1 MSTINKNI
9 SLVGLG
15 KLGLCTASCMAASG
29 YNVLGFDINKSLISQ
44 LKDHVTPYDEKDLE
58 TVLEKA
64 GENLTP
70 YYLQF
75 QKAIDETDIT
85 FIIVPTPS
93 MESGSFSTKILES
106 VLVELSMHLKNSNKD
121 YHLIVVVSTVSPETI
136 YSRLIPLVESKSGRI
151 FNKNFGMC
159 YNPEFIALGSVIK
172 DFYHPDMVLI
182 GHENESDAIR
192 IKEVYQT
199 VCKNDPVYSLMSIN
213 SAEITKISLNA
224 YITMKISF
232 ANTLANLCYQVPKSN
247 IDDITTALGADRR
260 VGSRFLKGGAPFGGP
275 CFPRDSRA
283 FSEFA
288 RSKQV
293 ISYLAEATDQV
304 NKSHSDFI
312 LDVISRNMGMGDAV
326 GVLGLSYKHGTPVIE
341 ESFSLTLIHALLKSK
356 HSVYVYD
363 KFAMD
368 NARGIFQNT
377 IHYSE
382 NIEKCLLKCQMII
395 ITTSDNEFQ
404 VLPELLAKSKG
415 KTIIDIWRIF
425 EEDSF
430 DGHTYIGIGS

>member
-1 MSTINKNI
+1 
-9 SLVGLG
+9 
-15 KLGLCTASCMAASG
+15 
-29 YNVLGFDINKSLISQ
+29 
-44 LKDHVTPYDEKDLE
+44 
-58 TVLEKA
+58 
-64 GENLTP
+64 
-70 YYLQF
+70 
-75 QKAIDETDIT
+75 
-85 FIIVPTPS
+85 
-93 MESGSFSTKILES
+93 
-106 VLVELSMHLKNSNKD
+106 
-121 YHLIVVVSTVSPETI
+121 
-136 YSRLIPLVESKSGRI
+136 
-151 FNKNFGMC
+151 
-159 YNPEFIALGSVIK
+159 
-172 DFYHPDMVLI
+172 
-182 GHENESDAIR
+182 
-192 IKEVYQT
+192 
-199 VCKNDPVYSLMSIN
+199 MSIN

>member
-1 MSTINKNI
+1 MKNKKI
-9 SLVGLG
+9 ALIGLGYVGLPLAVEFG
-15 KLGLCTASCMAASG
+15 KKR
-29 YNVLGFDINKSLISQ
+29 NVIGFDINKSLISQ

>member
-1 MSTINKNI
+1 
-9 SLVGLG
+9 
-15 KLGLCTASCMAASG
+15 
-29 YNVLGFDINKSLISQ
+29 
-44 LKDHVTPYDEKDLE
+44 
-58 TVLEKA
+58 
-64 GENLTP
+64 
-70 YYLQF
+70 
-75 QKAIDETDIT
+75 
-85 FIIVPTPS
+85 
-93 MESGSFSTKILES
+93 
-106 VLVELSMHLKNSNKD
+106 
-121 YHLIVVVSTVSPETI
+121 
-136 YSRLIPLVESKSGRI
+136 
-151 FNKNFGMC
+151 MC